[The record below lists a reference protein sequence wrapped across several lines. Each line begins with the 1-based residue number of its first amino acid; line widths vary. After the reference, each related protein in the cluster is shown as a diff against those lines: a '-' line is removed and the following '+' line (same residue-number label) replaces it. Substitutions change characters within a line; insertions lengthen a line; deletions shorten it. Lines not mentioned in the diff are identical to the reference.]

1 MDGLDKLAQGMG
13 KAIDKVPEVYDDGL
27 KDATKESGKVLA
39 LIPQTINAA
48 LAPLRQWIAQ
58 KEYNV
63 AETKKLLAQKLEKV
77 EYEKIIS
84 PESYVAVPAIQA
96 IAYSMNSEE
105 LRNLYANLL
114 AKSMY
119 IETKELVH
127 PAFVEIIKQISP
139 LDALIFK
146 KIMEREINP
155 MINLVMKNKEGHFR
169 TIITNV
175 TDINIASQELV
186 GVSIDNLAKQNLISV
201 PADDYYTN
209 EKVYDSII
217 QTNFYKNQKNLNRKT
232 VDGFEFSYSKKMI
245 NKTNLGKLFYKICV
259 AEL

>member
-1 MDGLDKLAQGMG
+1 MDGLDKLAQGVG

-27 KDATKESGKVLA
+27 KTATKESGKILA

-63 AETKKLLAQKLEKV
+63 AETEKLLAQKLEKV

-127 PAFVEIIKQISP
+127 PSFVEIIKQISP

-155 MINLVMKNKEGHFR
+155 MVNLRMENEKGEFR

-175 TDINIASQELV
+175 TDINIASQELI
-186 GVSIDNLAKQNLISV
+186 GVSIDNLTKQSLLSV
-201 PADDYYTN
+201 PADGFYSN
-209 EKVYDSII
+209 EKVYDSIL
-217 QTNFYKNQKNLNRKT
+217 QTEFYNNQKNINCKT
-232 VDGFEFSYSKKMI
+232 GDGFEFTYTKKMI
-245 NKTNLGKLFYKICV
+245 NKTNLGRLFYKVCV

>member
-1 MDGLDKLAQGMG
+1 
-13 KAIDKVPEVYDDGL
+13 
-27 KDATKESGKVLA
+27 
-39 LIPQTINAA
+39 
-48 LAPLRQWIAQ
+48 
-58 KEYNV
+58 
-63 AETKKLLAQKLEKV
+63 
-77 EYEKIIS
+77 
-84 PESYVAVPAIQA
+84 
-96 IAYSMNSEE
+96 MNSEE

-127 PAFVEIIKQISP
+127 PSFVEIIKQISP